1 MNTQLAAAFL
11 LLITG
16 LTPAPTNAQEAS
28 AEATQYLDAA
38 LAELEKSSRVYST
51 DWKALRETA
60 RATIA
65 AAGATTTADTYPALR
80 AALVTLGDRYGLL
93 LDPAAAKLFNLPRA
107 TKGTGLLVVP
117 PDGIVAQ
124 IVPGSPAAAAGL
136 ALGDRIVGVEGL
148 TGFGELSRREFDR
161 LFKSGLRPDGSAA
174 PLALSVRTGSAKP
187 RAVEV
192 PLASFD
198 EYLPP
203 LGRRLDGDIG
213 YLELPSVSS
222 GPKATTYAETVHQL
236 LGEFDDGAL
245 RGFIVDLRRNTGGSM
260 WPLLASMG
268 PLLGNGKAGAF
279 VSSMGGADWGYN
291 EELGAAVSEGY
302 ELLKV
307 TEPFPVRDDLPVAVL
322 TSPLT
327 ASFGEAIA
335 VGFAGRAGTR
345 RFGESTRGVTYSSTQ
360 VALADGAQLV
370 LTVTVMADRTGQR
383 YENALAPDET
393 VATDWTRFGTAD
405 DPVLAAASRWL
416 ATAGHTK

>member
-1 MNTQLAAAFL
+1 MRTFLAVGTGIL
-11 LLITG
+11 LAG
-16 LTPAPTNAQEAS
+16 LGRAQTNAPGAS
-28 AEATQYLDAA
+28 AEATSYVEAA
-38 LAELEKSSRVYST
+38 LEQIEKGSRLYVT
-51 DWKALRETA
+51 DWKALRA
-60 RATIA
+60 QALAQIA
-65 AAGATTTADTYPALR
+65 SAGAQTTADTYPALR
-80 AALVTLGDRYGLL
+80 DALATLGDRYGLL

-124 IVPGSPAAAAGL
+124 IAPGSPAAAVGL

-148 TGFGELSRREFDR
+148 TGFGALSRREFDR
-161 LFKSGLRPDGSAA
+161 LFKSGLRRDGSAA

-213 YLELPSVSS
+213 YLELPGVSS

-279 VSSMGGADWGYN
+279 VSSMGGADWGYD
-291 EELGAAVSEGY
+291 EELGAAVSDGY

-307 TEPFPVRDDLPVAVL
+307 GEPFPVRDDLPVAVL

-360 VALADGAQLV
+360 IALADGAQLV
-370 LTVTVMADRTGQR
+370 LTVTVMADRTGKR
-383 YENALAPDET
+383 YPESITPDEAI
-393 VATDWTRFGTAD
+393 ATDWTRFGTAD
-405 DPVLAAASRWL
+405 DPVVAAASRWL
-416 ATAGHTK
+416 ATAGNAK

>member
-1 MNTQLAAAFL
+1 MNTRLAAGAWI
-11 LLITG
+11 LIAG
-16 LTPAPTNAQEAS
+16 LAQGQTNAQGAS
-28 AEATQYLDAA
+28 AEAASYLEAA
-38 LAELEKSSRVYST
+38 LDEIEKGSRVYTT
-51 DWKALRETA
+51 DWKALRVKA
-60 RATIA
+60 LATIA
-65 AAGATTTADTYPALR
+65 SAKAETPTDTYPAIREAL
-80 AALVTLGDRYGLL
+80 AALGDKYGLM
-93 LDPAAAKLFNLPRA
+93 LDPAAAKIFNLPRA

-117 PDGIVAQ
+117 PDPTVAN

-161 LFKSGLRPDGSAA
+161 LFKSGLRLDGSAA
-174 PLALSVRTGSAKP
+174 PLALSVRTGSAKR
-187 RAVEV
+187 RAVEL

-222 GPKATTYAETVHQL
+222 GPKATIYAETVHQL

-245 RGFIVDLRRNTGGSM
+245 RGFIVDLRRTTGGSL

-279 VSSMGGADWGYN
+279 VSAMGGADWGYN

-307 TEPFPVRDDLPVAVL
+307 SEPFPVRDDLPVAVL

-335 VGFAGRAGTR
+335 VGFAGRAATR

-360 VALADGAQLV
+360 IELADGAQLI
-370 LTVTVMADRTGQR
+370 LTVTVMADRTGKR
-383 YENALAPDET
+383 YAESIPPEEPI
-393 VATDWTRFGTAD
+393 ATDWTRFGTAD

-416 ATAGHTK
+416 ASAAGAK